1 MRVWV
6 GRSGVWS
13 VDSSEVEEGERER
26 DEEGEGEGGRERSW
40 SNVIGVFFSL
50 NLNAGSTAILIS
62 VMIPVRPSPQ
72 LSG

>member
-1 MRVWV
+1 M
-6 GRSGVWS
+6 
-13 VDSSEVEEGERER
+13 
-26 DEEGEGEGGRERSW
+26 
-40 SNVIGVFFSL
+40 GVFFSL